1 MIPLRVAQD
10 AVTYCAEW
18 MRIAV
23 STFVSGETNSLM
35 AIKDGASSG
44 IISGNG
50 FKGILDLVVKNADET
65 RSAVPDWALQ
75 RIKEAWNVKP
85 D

>member
-1 MIPLRVAQD
+1 MSPLRVAQD

-23 STFVSGETNSLM
+23 SIFVSAETNSLM
-35 AIKDGASSG
+35 AIKDGG
-44 IISGNG
+44 EFRHYFGQR
-50 FKGILDLVVKNADET
+50 FRGILDLVVKNADKT